1 MISNDVVAKNL
12 LEGKNCDACWH
23 GNSLN
28 KNCNLLLDVVHEK
41 WLDEMRKKRAAGITY
56 AINDDN
62 DYVSLMRDRPEIYTC
77 RRWEKNHPHV

>member
-1 MISNDVVAKNL
+1 
-12 LEGKNCDACWH
+12 
-23 GNSLN
+23 
-28 KNCNLLLDVVHEK
+28 LLDVVHEK